1 MSISKSNKNIL
12 EESSYEGEKGLS
24 SEDDKLLNKKRSK
37 KDDSSEKKKI
47 KKKKEKEK
55 REKKE
60 KKEHENKST
69 NEPKK
74 NYKSPESDKKKNYQK
89 KEEIK
94 EKITNLEK
102 SEYMIEL
109 DENEDK
115 KSTKAKD
122 KVENIKE
129 KDDKE
134 SKSKVKKFDK
144 YGTNDTSGSNNS
156 NEEKEEKE
164 KEKEKETSSKKK
176 NDSKNIYSIC
186 VKGIKSSCKE
196 RDIKEL
202 FKDCGKIKITNIN
215 KNIDGTSCA
224 YIDFDNKQSME
235 LALKKNDTIF
245 QNKKLIITE
254 NKETIVDKSEIDKL
268 DAPFQVFRNYIESL
282 IEEERAQFKKEILK
296 YSKLIDDLK
305 AKMIQNTIKL
315 DLSNEIRKQSDIYNR
330 NKNELLN
337 AKINALT
344 NSFKVLYYRKICNLV
359 IDKIIEKHK
368 KDLAKT
374 EKIFGDSTK
383 FGVIFAVNDIQKI
396 PKRNVNLLIDF
407 LMHIRKISSRII
419 HFKKLDKFNIPNK
432 VFLELLDIYKGK
444 ESSTKNILEI
454 KDINNIIFGLKDKK
468 EREKKKPEEEKSE
481 LDKAINKYIE
491 KQLNLEKK
499 SKESKENNELRISK
513 KEVKQPSKKEEEESE
528 MEEEEIKEKYRS
540 KDNNT
545 LDIKNKVED
554 NKFDKFK
561 LDNIMSGK
569 NNEENTLISDL
580 LEQLKEVINLNENT
594 PKAKIL
600 KGKDINPEYLY
611 LSWQNSFNDT
621 DYKTTDSF
629 KKVMSLEENFEKN
642 LISLEDMGEIIK
654 KLLTEEKFNFF
665 QKEPDNFYET
675 ISNIIKKY

>member
-1 MSISKSNKNIL
+1 MSSSKSNKNIL

-74 NYKSPESDKKKNYQK
+74 NDKSPESYKKKNYQK

-186 VKGIKSSCKE
+186 VKGIKSSCKD

-268 DAPFQVFRNYIESL
+268 DAPFQLFRNYIESL
-282 IEEERAQFKKEILK
+282 IEEERAQFKKE
-296 YSKLIDDLK
+296 IDDLK

-330 NKNELLN
+330 NNNELLN

-359 IDKIIEKHK
+359 IDKIIVKHK

-432 VFLELLDIYKGK
+432 MFLELLDIYKGK
-444 ESSTKNILEI
+444 ESSAKKILEI

-468 EREKKKPEEEKSE
+468 ERETNKPEEKKSE

-491 KQLNLEKK
+491 KQLDLEKK

-513 KEVKQPSKKEEEESE
+513 KEVKQPSKKKEEESE
-528 MEEEEIKEKYRS
+528 MEEEEIEEKYIS
-540 KDNNT
+540 KDDNT

-554 NKFDKFK
+554 NKFDNFK

-665 QKEPDNFYET
+665 QKDPDNFYES

>member
-1 MSISKSNKNIL
+1 MSSSTSNKNIF

-144 YGTNDTSGSNNS
+144 YVTNDTSGSNNS

-224 YIDFDNKQSME
+224 YIDFDNKQSMK
-235 LALKKNDTIF
+235 LALKKNDSIF

-330 NKNELLN
+330 NNNELLN

-344 NSFKVLYYRKICNLV
+344 NSFKVLYYRKICILV
-359 IDKIIEKHK
+359 IDKIIGKHK

-396 PKRNVNLLIDF
+396 SKRNVNLLIDF

-468 EREKKKPEEEKSE
+468 ERETNKPEEKKSE

-491 KQLNLEKK
+491 KQITLEKK

-513 KEVKQPSKKEEEESE
+513 KEVKQPSKKKEEESE
-528 MEEEEIKEKYRS
+528 MEEEEIEEKYRS
-540 KDNNT
+540 KDDNT
-545 LDIKNKVED
+545 LDIKVED

-600 KGKDINPEYLY
+600 KDKDINPEYLY

-665 QKEPDNFYET
+665 QKDPDNFYES

>member
-1 MSISKSNKNIL
+1 MSSSTSNKNIF

-69 NEPKK
+69 NKPKK
-74 NYKSPESDKKKNYQK
+74 NDKSPESYKKKNYQK

-94 EKITNLEK
+94 EKIEN
-102 SEYMIEL
+102 MIEL

-122 KVENIKE
+122 KIENIKE

-156 NEEKEEKE
+156 NEEKE
-164 KEKEKETSSKKK
+164 EKEKETSSKKK

-224 YIDFDNKQSME
+224 YIDFDNKQSMK
-235 LALKKNDTIF
+235 LALKKNDSIF

-268 DAPFQVFRNYIESL
+268 DAPFQLFRNYIESL
-282 IEEERAQFKKEILK
+282 IEEERAQFKKE
-296 YSKLIDDLK
+296 IDDLK

-330 NKNELLN
+330 NNNELLN

-432 VFLELLDIYKGK
+432 MFLELLDIYKGK
-444 ESSTKNILEI
+444 ESSAKKILEI

-468 EREKKKPEEEKSE
+468 ERETNKPEEKKSE

-491 KQLNLEKK
+491 KQLDLEKK
-499 SKESKENNELRISK
+499 SKESKGNNELRISK
-513 KEVKQPSKKEEEESE
+513 KEVKQPSKK
-528 MEEEEIKEKYRS
+528 
-540 KDNNT
+540 
-545 LDIKNKVED
+545 
-554 NKFDKFK
+554 
-561 LDNIMSGK
+561 
-569 NNEENTLISDL
+569 
-580 LEQLKEVINLNENT
+580 
-594 PKAKIL
+594 
-600 KGKDINPEYLY
+600 
-611 LSWQNSFNDT
+611 
-621 DYKTTDSF
+621 
-629 KKVMSLEENFEKN
+629 KKKN
-642 LISLEDMGEIIK
+642 LKWKKK
-654 KLLTEEKFNFF
+654 KL
-665 QKEPDNFYET
+665 
-675 ISNIIKKY
+675 KKSI

>member
-1 MSISKSNKNIL
+1 
-12 EESSYEGEKGLS
+12 
-24 SEDDKLLNKKRSK
+24 
-37 KDDSSEKKKI
+37 
-47 KKKKEKEK
+47 
-55 REKKE
+55 
-60 KKEHENKST
+60 
-69 NEPKK
+69 
-74 NYKSPESDKKKNYQK
+74 
-89 KEEIK
+89 
-94 EKITNLEK
+94 
-102 SEYMIEL
+102 
-109 DENEDK
+109 
-115 KSTKAKD
+115 
-122 KVENIKE
+122 
-129 KDDKE
+129 
-134 SKSKVKKFDK
+134 
-144 YGTNDTSGSNNS
+144 
-156 NEEKEEKE
+156 
-164 KEKEKETSSKKK
+164 
-176 NDSKNIYSIC
+176 
-186 VKGIKSSCKE
+186 
-196 RDIKEL
+196 L

-268 DAPFQVFRNYIESL
+268 DAPFQLFRNYIESL
-282 IEEERAQFKKEILK
+282 IEEERAQFKKEI
-296 YSKLIDDLK
+296 DDLK
-305 AKMIQNTIKL
+305 AKMIENTIKL

-359 IDKIIEKHK
+359 IDKIIDKHK

-396 PKRNVNLLIDF
+396 SKRNVNLLIDF

-444 ESSTKNILEI
+444 ESSAKKILEI
-454 KDINNIIFGLKDKK
+454 KDVNNIIFGLKDKK
-468 EREKKKPEEEKSE
+468 ERETNKPEEEKSE

-491 KQLNLEKK
+491 KQITLEKK

-513 KEVKQPSKKEEEESE
+513 KEEEESE
-528 MEEEEIKEKYRS
+528 MEEEEIEEKYIS
-540 KDNNT
+540 KDDNT

-600 KGKDINPEYLY
+600 KDKDINPEYLY

-629 KKVMSLEENFEKN
+629 KKVMSLEKNFEKN
-642 LISLEDMGEIIK
+642 LVSLEDMGEIIK
-654 KLLTEEKFNFF
+654 KLLTEEKF
-665 QKEPDNFYET
+665 Q
-675 ISNIIKKY
+675 IIFMNPFLI

>member
-1 MSISKSNKNIL
+1 MSSSTSNKNIF

-164 KEKEKETSSKKK
+164 KETSSKKK
-176 NDSKNIYSIC
+176 DYSKNIYSIC
-186 VKGIKSSCKE
+186 IKGIKSSCK
-196 RDIKEL
+196 DSDVKEL

-224 YIDFDNKQSME
+224 YIDFDNKQSMK
-235 LALKKNDTIF
+235 LALKKNDSIF

-268 DAPFQVFRNYIESL
+268 DAPFQLFRNYIESL
-282 IEEERAQFKKEILK
+282 IEEERAQFKKE
-296 YSKLIDDLK
+296 IDDLK

-344 NSFKVLYYRKICNLV
+344 NSFKVLYYRK
-359 IDKIIEKHK
+359 
-368 KDLAKT
+368 
-374 EKIFGDSTK
+374 
-383 FGVIFAVNDIQKI
+383 
-396 PKRNVNLLIDF
+396 
-407 LMHIRKISSRII
+407 
-419 HFKKLDKFNIPNK
+419 
-432 VFLELLDIYKGK
+432 Y
-444 ESSTKNILEI
+444 
-454 KDINNIIFGLKDKK
+454 
-468 EREKKKPEEEKSE
+468 
-481 LDKAINKYIE
+481 AI
-491 KQLNLEKK
+491 
-499 SKESKENNELRISK
+499 
-513 KEVKQPSKKEEEESE
+513 
-528 MEEEEIKEKYRS
+528 
-540 KDNNT
+540 
-545 LDIKNKVED
+545 
-554 NKFDKFK
+554 
-561 LDNIMSGK
+561 
-569 NNEENTLISDL
+569 
-580 LEQLKEVINLNENT
+580 
-594 PKAKIL
+594 
-600 KGKDINPEYLY
+600 
-611 LSWQNSFNDT
+611 
-621 DYKTTDSF
+621 
-629 KKVMSLEENFEKN
+629 
-642 LISLEDMGEIIK
+642 
-654 KLLTEEKFNFF
+654 
-665 QKEPDNFYET
+665 
-675 ISNIIKKY
+675 

>member
-1 MSISKSNKNIL
+1 MSSSKSNKNIL
-12 EESSYEGEKGLS
+12 EESSYEGLKGLS
-24 SEDDKLLNKKRSK
+24 SGDDKLLNKKRTK
-37 KDDSSEKKKI
+37 KDGSSEKKKI
-47 KKKKEKEK
+47 KKEKEKEK

-74 NYKSPESDKKKNYQK
+74 NDKSPESYKKKNYQK

-102 SEYMIEL
+102 SENMIEL

-164 KEKEKETSSKKK
+164 KETSSKKK
-176 NDSKNIYSIC
+176 DDSKNIYSIC

-235 LALKKNDTIF
+235 LALKKNDTVF

-268 DAPFQVFRNYIESL
+268 DAPFQLFRNYIESL
-282 IEEERAQFKKEILK
+282 IEEERAQFKKEI
-296 YSKLIDDLK
+296 DDLK
-305 AKMIQNTIKL
+305 AKMIENTIKL

-337 AKINALT
+337 AKINAIT

-396 PKRNVNLLIDF
+396 SKRNVNLLIDF

-481 LDKAINKYIE
+481 LDKVINKYIE
-491 KQLNLEKK
+491 KQLNLEEK
-499 SKESKENNELRISK
+499 SKESKEI
-513 KEVKQPSKKEEEESE
+513 
-528 MEEEEIKEKYRS
+528 
-540 KDNNT
+540 
-545 LDIKNKVED
+545 
-554 NKFDKFK
+554 
-561 LDNIMSGK
+561 
-569 NNEENTLISDL
+569 
-580 LEQLKEVINLNENT
+580 
-594 PKAKIL
+594 
-600 KGKDINPEYLY
+600 
-611 LSWQNSFNDT
+611 
-621 DYKTTDSF
+621 
-629 KKVMSLEENFEKN
+629 
-642 LISLEDMGEIIK
+642 
-654 KLLTEEKFNFF
+654 
-665 QKEPDNFYET
+665 
-675 ISNIIKKY
+675 

>member
-1 MSISKSNKNIL
+1 MSSSKSNKNIL

-24 SEDDKLLNKKRSK
+24 SGDDKLLNKKRSK
-37 KDDSSEKKKI
+37 KDGSSEKKKI
-47 KKKKEKEK
+47 KKEKEKEK

-74 NYKSPESDKKKNYQK
+74 NDKSPESYKKKNYQK

-94 EKITNLEK
+94 EKIKNLEK
-102 SEYMIEL
+102 SENMIEL

-134 SKSKVKKFDK
+134 SESKVKKFDK
-144 YGTNDTSGSNNS
+144 YGTNGTSGSNNS

-164 KEKEKETSSKKK
+164 KEKDTSSQKK

-224 YIDFDNKQSME
+224 YIDFDNKQSKE

-268 DAPFQVFRNYIESL
+268 DTPFQLFRNYIESL

-359 IDKIIEKHK
+359 IDKIIDKHK

-432 VFLELLDIYKGK
+432 MFLELLDIYKGK
-444 ESSTKNILEI
+444 ESSAKKILEI

-468 EREKKKPEEEKSE
+468 ERETNKPEEEKSE

-491 KQLNLEKK
+491 KQITLEKK

-513 KEVKQPSKKEEEESE
+513 KEVKQPSKK
-528 MEEEEIKEKYRS
+528 
-540 KDNNT
+540 
-545 LDIKNKVED
+545 
-554 NKFDKFK
+554 
-561 LDNIMSGK
+561 
-569 NNEENTLISDL
+569 
-580 LEQLKEVINLNENT
+580 
-594 PKAKIL
+594 
-600 KGKDINPEYLY
+600 
-611 LSWQNSFNDT
+611 
-621 DYKTTDSF
+621 
-629 KKVMSLEENFEKN
+629 KKKN
-642 LISLEDMGEIIK
+642 LKWKKK
-654 KLLTEEKFNFF
+654 KL
-665 QKEPDNFYET
+665 
-675 ISNIIKKY
+675 KKSI